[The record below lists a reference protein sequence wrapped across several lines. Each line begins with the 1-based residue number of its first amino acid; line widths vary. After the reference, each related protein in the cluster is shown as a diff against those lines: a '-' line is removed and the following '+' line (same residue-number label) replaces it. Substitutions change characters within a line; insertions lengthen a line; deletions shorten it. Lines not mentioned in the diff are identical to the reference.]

1 MKLELLIFG
10 ITAFFIYDSYK
21 DGYFSK
27 TLLSYKKY
35 YKMIFFAIIGVGI
48 YLLIKRNPI
57 QGRKMLLSANNL
69 VKFMPIDKSSLD
81 LLTPIIDY
89 TSTNHTSNPN
99 NLQSSQSAQY
109 PMNPMN
115 PMNFGNKKPNGN
127 KRSVSETKKK
137 YVASQQDWKCGHCKS
152 QLNHTFE
159 IDHRVRLEYGGS
171 NDVSNLVALCR
182 NCHGI
187 KTANENM

>member
-21 DGYFSK
+21 EGYFSK

-35 YKMIFFAIIGVGI
+35 YKMIFFAIIGIGV
-48 YLLIKRNPI
+48 YLLLKRNPV
-57 QGRKMLLSANNL
+57 QGRKMLMSANNL

-81 LLTPIIDY
+81 LLTPILDY
-89 TSTNHTSNPN
+89 TSTNIQNNTSSEYTQQPT
-99 NLQSSQSAQY
+99 
-109 PMNPMN
+109 N
-115 PMNFGNKKPNGN
+115 PMNFGGKKTNTT

-137 YVASQQDWKCGHCKS
+137 YVASQQDWKCGNCKS

-159 IDHRVRLEYGGS
+159 IDHRMRLEYGGS

-182 NCHGI
+182 NCHGV

>member
-89 TSTNHTSNPN
+89 TSTSNPN
-99 NLQSSQSAQY
+99 NLQSSQSVQY

-137 YVASQQDWKCGHCKS
+137 YVASQQDWKCKHCKCK
-152 QLNHTFE
+152 LPAWFE
-159 IDHRVRLEYGGS
+159 VDHVIRLEYGGS
-171 NDVSNLVALCR
+171 NNVDNLVALCR
-182 NCHGI
+182 NCHGK
-187 KTANENM
+187 KTAMENL

>member
-21 DGYFSK
+21 DGFFTK

-35 YKMIFFAIIGVGI
+35 YKMIFFAIIGIGI
-48 YLLIKRNPI
+48 YVLIKRNPI
-57 QGRKMLLSANNL
+57 QGKKMLLSANNL

-81 LLTPIIDY
+81 LLSPIIDY
-89 TSTNHTSNPN
+89 TSTNHTFAPN
-99 NLQSSQSAQY
+99 NQQSSQPTQSAR
-109 PMNPMN
+109 N
-115 PMNFGNKKPNGN
+115 PMNFGNKKTTGT

-137 YVASQQDWKCGHCKS
+137 YVASHQDWKCGHCKS